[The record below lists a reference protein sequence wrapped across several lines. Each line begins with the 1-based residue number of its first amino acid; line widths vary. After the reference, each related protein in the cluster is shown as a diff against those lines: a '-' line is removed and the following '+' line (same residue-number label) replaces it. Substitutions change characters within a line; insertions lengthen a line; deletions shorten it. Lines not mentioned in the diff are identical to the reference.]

1 MCGMFSGFG
10 KTCPTD
16 QDLRVPDADKSL
28 PVLEKAGN
36 SGDWGFSGPAL
47 TKTVGQCGAV

>member
-16 QDLRVPDADKSL
+16 QDLRFPDADKSIPL
-28 PVLEKAGN
+28 LEQRT
-36 SGDWGFSGPAL
+36 D
-47 TKTVGQCGAV
+47 AVMMAVNA